1 MSEGLSAVYK
11 FETRVGSGSSASQGT
26 NQLYAG
32 LSGGFGSLTL
42 GKFHNAAYNAA
53 GAIRDIGYWYSSGDT
68 ASKVGNTVSYAFSS
82 DAASFQVDAIMDGG
96 MDTGRAIDQ
105 VQFGVSVNLGDIGKV
120 ALGYENVENAMVKEP
135 DTIAYTTVINGKQN
149 VTAGL
154 SGMGALSGMSSLGGT
169 ASLSGVSGT
178 ISVSD
183 LAGALS
189 GDITLPE
196 GYSISVT
203 DAKVTGNINA
213 TVRLTGYDVLTQTG
227 MQSQLERGVCL
238 VYDNPNAAPTNHGVQ
253 FQSACT
259 ALAEAVGEGTSF
271 EWNEGPNIT
280 ADDDDTSDYMLA
292 NEGVSSSYTSA
303 FVGDIVEGSV
313 MHMID
318 GEMVE
323 RRVVQVPVDAN
334 GAPTAIED
342 PDCSLPYAAD
352 AGDGQ
357 RSYLCGQRIQYFN
370 TDNEMVSGTLTTTAN
385 VALSGETLTIVGGD
399 LVVMDDE
406 GEETKMSI
414 ADVLDVD
421 ISEASDAGETVAVTV
436 DTSGA
441 TIDNSMVTVD
451 HDGVTVDLDGVTVDV
466 NADSLT
472 ATTTAQPVKGKPMTK
487 PGYKATHVS
496 VQLNLGAMTLG
507 LGYSEKERNVQ
518 GSMDQKTTYV
528 GASGS
533 IGDSGMGWRAW
544 TRDISNEWDADAE
557 EYVDSSPWGIGIN
570 KDLGGGAFTFV
581 EHHNADKGKSGNTIV
596 ALGVNF

>member
-1 MSEGLSAVYK
+1 M
-11 FETRVGSGSSASQGT
+11 
-26 NQLYAG
+26 
-32 LSGGFGSLTL
+32 TL

-149 VTAGL
+149 VTADL
-154 SGMGALSGMSSLGGT
+154 SGMGTLSGMSSLGGT

-203 DAKVTGNINA
+203 DAKVKGNINA
-213 TVRLTGYDVLTQTG
+213 TVRLTGYDAGGNG
-227 MQSQLERGVCL
+227 MQSQVPQGVCTTFDANSGTPT
-238 VYDNPNAAPTNHGVQ
+238 VVGTRTSAQCMTAAGRDTEVTTDDLSYTWVEATTILPTND
-253 FQSACT
+253 
-259 ALAEAVGEGTSF
+259 L
-271 EWNEGPNIT
+271 
-280 ADDDDTSDYMLA
+280 TSDYMLA

-303 FVGDIVEGSV
+303 FVGDIVAGSV

-318 GEMVE
+318 GEMVT
-323 RRVVQVPVDAN
+323 RRVVQVPVDDDGTDSSEN
-334 GAPTAIED
+334 LED

-357 RSYLCGQRIQYFN
+357 RSYLCGQRVQYFN
-370 TDNEMVSGTLTTTAN
+370 ADNEMVSGTLTTTAN
-385 VALSGETLTIVGGD
+385 VALSGETLTIDGGD

-414 ADVLDVD
+414 ADVLEVE
-421 ISEASDAGETVAVTV
+421 IASDDADAMVDVTV

-472 ATTTAQPVKGKPMTK
+472 ATTTAEPVKGKPMTK

-544 TRDISNEWDADAE
+544 TRDISNEWDADTEA
-557 EYVDSSPWGIGIN
+557 YVDSSPWGIGIN